1 MRLYFCI
8 SRSYSVTHGLTRLCQ
23 IGTSRSTYSAIRQ
36 TKVTSETHRIFSSDD
51 TQAEVNLHPERWK
64 SHKKILNL
72 SFGTSGE
79 WQSVRSAPLEI
90 FYQVDLFL
98 LRYEPLDIT
107 AGDKYCGTLLKE
119 PVRFP
124 CILRC
129 MDFES
134 RNTKLYGSG
143 SICSKAIQ
151 RTKPDSHDAII
162 AIARKKRYTC
172 AVASLQSPASDSN
185 RFVFTECN
193 R

>member
-1 MRLYFCI
+1 MSDRYFKE
-8 SRSYSVTHGLTRLCQ
+8 H
-23 IGTSRSTYSAIRQ
+23 
-36 TKVTSETHRIFSSDD
+36 IFCHPPDEGRVGNSSDFLIRWHPSRGQLRVD
-51 TQAEVNLHPERWK
+51 GLNLHPERWK
-64 SHKKILNL
+64 SHKKISNL

-79 WQSVRSAPLEI
+79 WQSVRSAPLGI

-98 LRYEPLDIT
+98 LRYGALVIT
-107 AGDKYCGTLLKE
+107 AGDKYCGFLLKK

-162 AIARKKRYTC
+162 VIARKKRYTC
-172 AVASLQSPASDSN
+172 AVASLQSPASDSH

-193 R
+193 W

>member
-1 MRLYFCI
+1 MSDRYFKE
-8 SRSYSVTHGLTRLCQ
+8 H
-23 IGTSRSTYSAIRQ
+23 
-36 TKVTSETHRIFSSDD
+36 IFSHPPDEGHIGNSSDFVIRWHPSRGQLRVD
-51 TQAEVNLHPERWK
+51 GLKLHPERWK
-64 SHKKILNL
+64 SHKQILHL

-79 WQSVRSAPLEI
+79 WQSVRSVSLEI

-98 LRYEPLDIT
+98 LRYGALDIT
-107 AGDKYCGTLLKE
+107 AGDKYCGTLQKKK

-134 RNTKLYGSG
+134 RNTKLYASG
-143 SICSKAIQ
+143 SIFSKAIQ

-162 AIARKKRYTC
+162 VIARKKRYTC
-172 AVASLQSPASDSN
+172 AVASLQSPVSDSH